1 MQRLLGDLIERS
13 HDAMLDRI
21 KGPSP
26 GGEKHNSES
35 DHGHYFRG
43 RFGNRRCRR
52 NKNWQEIRDMPWIN
66 DRSYR
71 RWGAGWRR
79 VANWRYRGINRGYR
93 GINWRCLDVNLLCR

>member
-43 RFGNRRCRR
+43 RFGNRRCGRG
-52 NKNWQEIRDMPWIN
+52 NKN
-66 DRSYR
+66 
-71 RWGAGWRR
+71 
-79 VANWRYRGINRGYR
+79 
-93 GINWRCLDVNLLCR
+93 